1 MKELTLRELQLF
13 ALDILKEIHA
23 FCEERGLRYAVAYGT
38 LIGAVRHKGFIPWD
52 DDIDIVMP
60 RPDYERFL
68 REFRSDRLKV
78 AVPGEDSYQPLARV
92 YDTRD
97 TVAFT
102 KYGWKKGER
111 GGVWVDV
118 YPMDNVSDSP
128 SEFHQD
134 AEACR
139 AQYRKVVH
147 MRKGLSTLADLGRLN
162 GGTIK
167 LARRYARTLVKRLR
181 FSPDRVMKENRK
193 LLDMVEKH
201 SWGSTGHIA
210 QLGVRGW
217 EYDDFLP
224 SNLLD
229 TTVLMPF
236 EDTEVRVPA
245 DFHAFLVPQYPDY
258 MTIPPV
264 EKRVQHTASKFFWK
278 NK

>member
-13 ALDILKEIHA
+13 SLGILKEIHA

-52 DDIDIVMP
+52 DDVDIVMP

-97 TVAFT
+97 TLAFT

-118 YPMDNVSDSP
+118 FPLDAVSDDP
-128 SEFHQD
+128 VVFDRQ
-134 AEACR
+134 AEECR
-139 AQYRKVVH
+139 VLFDKVNHLRK
-147 MRKGLSTLADLGRLN
+147 RLAKFADLRALS
-162 GGTIK
+162 GGWK
-167 LARRYARTLVKRLR
+167 LWQRWIRVLAKRARVSDEEVMEANRGQL
-181 FSPDRVMKENRK
+181 RVMARH
-193 LLDMVEKH
+193 L
-201 SWGSTGHIA
+201 WGSTGHVS
-210 QLGVRGW
+210 QLGARGW
-217 EYDDFLP
+217 VYRDHLP
-224 SNLLD
+224 ADILD
-229 TTVLMPF
+229 RTALMPF

-245 DFHAFLVPQYPDY
+245 DYHTFLIPQYPDY
-258 MTIPPV
+258 MTIPPE
-264 EKRVQHTASKFFWK
+264 EKRVQHTSSKFFWK

>member
-13 ALDILKEIHA
+13 SLGILKEIHA

-52 DDIDIVMP
+52 DDVDIVMP

-78 AVPGEDSYQPLARV
+78 TVPGEDSYQPLARV

-97 TVAFT
+97 TLAFT

-118 YPMDNVSDSP
+118 FPL
-128 SEFHQD
+128 D
-134 AEACR
+134 AVADDPVVFDRQAEECR
-139 AQYRKVVH
+139 VLFDKVNHLRK
-147 MRKGLSTLADLGRLN
+147 RLAKFADLSALS
-162 GGTIK
+162 GGWK
-167 LARRYARTLVKRLR
+167 LWQRWILVLAKRARVSEREVMEANREHL
-181 FSPDRVMKENRK
+181 RVMTR
-193 LLDMVEKH
+193 H
-201 SWGSTGHIA
+201 PWGSTGHVS
-210 QLGVRGW
+210 QLGARGW
-217 EYDDFLP
+217 VYRDHYPADI
-224 SNLLD
+224 LD
-229 TTVLMPF
+229 TTALMPF

-245 DFHAFLVPQYPDY
+245 DFHTFMIPQYPDY
-258 MTIPPV
+258 MTIPPE
-264 EKRVQHTASKFFWK
+264 EKRVQHTSSKFFWK

>member
-13 ALDILKEIHA
+13 ALGILKEIHA
-23 FCEERGLRYAVAYGT
+23 FCEERGLRYSVAYGT

-52 DDIDIVMP
+52 DDVDIVMP

-97 TVAFT
+97 TLAFT

-118 YPMDNVSDSP
+118 FPL
-128 SEFHQD
+128 D
-134 AEACR
+134 AVADDPVVFDRQAEECR
-139 AQYRKVVH
+139 VLFDKVNHLRK
-147 MRKGLSTLADLGRLN
+147 RLAKFADLRALS
-162 GGTIK
+162 GGWK
-167 LARRYARTLVKRLR
+167 LWQRWIRVLAKRARVSEREVMEANREHL
-181 FSPDRVMKENRK
+181 RVMAR
-193 LLDMVEKH
+193 H
-201 SWGSTGHIA
+201 PWGSTGHIS
-210 QLGVRGW
+210 QLGARGW
-217 EYDDFLP
+217 VYRDHYPADI
-224 SNLLD
+224 LD
-229 TTVLMPF
+229 TTALMPF

-245 DFHAFLVPQYPDY
+245 DFHTFMIPQYPDY
-258 MTIPPV
+258 MTIPPE
-264 EKRVQHTASKFFWK
+264 EKRVQHTSSKFFWK

>member
-13 ALDILKEIHA
+13 ALGILKEIHA

-52 DDIDIVMP
+52 DDVDIVMP

-97 TVAFT
+97 TLAFT

-118 YPMDNVSDSP
+118 FPL
-128 SEFHQD
+128 D
-134 AEACR
+134 AVADDPVVFDRQAEECR
-139 AQYRKVVH
+139 VLFDKVNHLRK
-147 MRKGLSTLADLGRLN
+147 RLAKFADLRALS
-162 GGTIK
+162 GGWK
-167 LARRYARTLVKRLR
+167 LWQRWLRVLAKRARVSEREVMEANREQL
-181 FSPDRVMKENRK
+181 RVMGR
-193 LLDMVEKH
+193 H
-201 SWGSTGHIA
+201 PWGSTGHVS
-210 QLGVRGW
+210 QLGARVWVYRDHYPAGI
-217 EYDDFLP
+217 
-224 SNLLD
+224 LD
-229 TTVLMPF
+229 TTALMPF

-245 DFHAFLVPQYPDY
+245 DFHTFMIPQYPDY
-258 MTIPPV
+258 MTIPPE
-264 EKRVQHTASKFFWK
+264 EKRVQHTSSKFFWK